1 MKKWIL
7 LIVLAII
14 GVLSWYFFV
23 TRKTPKEEGPK
34 QQPLSV
40 SKHTDSFNV
49 AVNKVLTSYYALTN
63 DFVNWDSVAVSNHAS
78 DLKANLE
85 AVNFDEL
92 KKDTIIHQTA
102 VTFIDA
108 SKGELETILQPADL
122 TTKRHAL
129 NNLSDN
135 MYNLLR
141 TIHYDRS
148 KIYLQECPM
157 AFNDT
162 EPGVWLSKTD
172 AVQNPYLGLHHPK
185 YKGGMVECGGPK
197 DTLNYT
203 GL

>member
-23 TRKTPKEEGPK
+23 TRKSPKEEGPK

-49 AVNKVLTSYYALTN
+49 AFNKVLASYYALTN

-78 DLKANLE
+78 ELKANLE

-92 KKDTIIHQTA
+92 KKDTVISQTA

-108 SKGELETILQPADL
+108 SKAELETILQPADL

-185 YKGGMVECGGPK
+185 YKGGMVDCGGPK